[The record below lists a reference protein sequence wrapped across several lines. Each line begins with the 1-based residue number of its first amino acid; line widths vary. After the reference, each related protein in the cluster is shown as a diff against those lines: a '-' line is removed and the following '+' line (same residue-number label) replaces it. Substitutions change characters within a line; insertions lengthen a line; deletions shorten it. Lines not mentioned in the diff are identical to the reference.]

1 MAFIPKTLKQGNGQA
16 ERSFKVQNY
25 NKLIVHHTLIKNKQT
40 PTKKKG
46 HRMYYKLFS
55 TNK

>member
-1 MAFIPKTLKQGNGQA
+1 MAFIPKTLKQGKGQA

-40 PTKKKG
+40 PTKK
-46 HRMYYKLFS
+46 RAQNVL
-55 TNK
+55 